1 MVDKQIWKGKKNYT
15 EKYFILSRT
24 RSKIFDNWR
33 VSARLLH
40 PHSDAPNKWNRYG
53 GKPYEDDA
61 TNSLLSFVR
70 KARAAQSEDLLAAA
84 ASGQLEPV
92 YRAVNGQMLT
102 PFVINKKVYAAMRY
116 LIENDVRDLNGE
128 RVNKA
133 LDMDEY
139 DIPAS
144 PNKKELD
151 KHQFNVARDFRNEQI
166 ENKLLSDANILQL
179 NRDISFI
186 ETVLTVNNGRF
197 FVPVNLD
204 HRGRF
209 TCIPGFHY
217 HRGDHTR
224 LFYSHA
230 PSLSKLKRNSRG
242 YTTRWLHRRFREGP
256 SELGRNA
263 GVEANM
269 GFIMAVAKITDT
281 SSMKKRLSRAD
292 EPGSF

>member
-1 MVDKQIWKGKKNYT
+1 MAKKRAEQDDTQPDFVPVKWKSAEKAKAVAEGIDFIIRYTKLFTVVDKQIWKGKKNYT
-15 EKYFILSRT
+15 EKYFILEPDT
-24 RSKIFDNWR
+24 RSKILADNWR
-33 VSARLLH
+33 ASFQRDYFNCTW
-40 PHSDAPNKWNRYG
+40 DAPNQWNRYG
-53 GKPYEDDA
+53 GKAYEDDA

-144 PNKKELD
+144 PKKELD

-186 ETVLTVNNGRF
+186 ETVLTGKQR
-197 FVPVNLD
+197 PVLC
-204 HRGRF
+204 
-209 TCIPGFHY
+209 TCEP
-217 HRGDHTR
+217 R
-224 LFYSHA
+224 
-230 PSLSKLKRNSRG
+230 PSRPVHLHPWFPLSS
-242 YTTRWLHRRFREGP
+242 W
-256 SELGRNA
+256 
-263 GVEANM
+263 
-269 GFIMAVAKITDT
+269 
-281 SSMKKRLSRAD
+281 
-292 EPGSF
+292 